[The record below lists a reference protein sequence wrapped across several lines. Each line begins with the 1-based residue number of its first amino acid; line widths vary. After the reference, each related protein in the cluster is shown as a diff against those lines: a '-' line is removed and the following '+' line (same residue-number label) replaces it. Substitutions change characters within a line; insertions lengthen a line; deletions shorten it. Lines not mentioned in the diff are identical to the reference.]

1 MNIKYGM
8 ILAAGLG
15 KRMQPLTLK
24 TPKPLLEINNY
35 TLLERAISLLIGH
48 GVQEI
53 SINVHYL
60 PDQIK
65 SFINRKKF
73 KVKITISNEENLL
86 LDTGGGV
93 LKGTQNF
100 GDNPFFVI
108 NPDTVWSKHYLAELK
123 SLEAMY
129 LKNNKPTLLLVNKK
143 LSIDPSFKG
152 DFNLNNAN
160 ISKDDKNQFIG
171 ITHSLSPNILFLDN
185 SSKLIN
191 LGEDS
196 ISIVSSKDINGK
208 KLKSSD
214 PSRDLTNFISK
225 NSNSG
230 LLKTLNDQKSLVNN
244 VVTSGMVMSAAI
256 LVGLSRK
263 ILDLATAY
271 TLDRKQFGKPVG
283 SFQAVK
289 HMLAQAAIEIEFSKA
304 TLYRAAYSLDKDNPL
319 QKLHAAQAKLQAI
332 DACEMVSRNSMQA
345 HGAMGYTWE
354 MDLHIF
360 IRRGWS
366 YKQVWGNKSLLENYI
381 MNQLEK
387 DLPKLG
393 STYTFL

>member
-35 TLLERAISLLIGH
+35 TLLERAINLLIGH

-108 NPDTVWSKHYLAELK
+108 NPDTVWGKHYLAELK
-123 SLEAMY
+123 SLEVIY
-129 LKNNKPTLLLVNKK
+129 LKNNKPTLLLVDKK

-152 DFNLNNAN
+152 DFNLNNEK
-160 ISKDDKNQFIG
+160 ISKDSENQFIFTG
-171 ITHSLSPNILFLDN
+171 LQIINRSVFANEKSEVFSMNKVWN
-185 SSKLIN
+185 KLIKDKN
-191 LGEDS
+191 LLGLES
-196 ISIVSSKDINGK
+196 NQKFYHLNT
-208 KLKSSD
+208 SD
-214 PSRDLTNFISK
+214 
-225 NSNSG
+225 
-230 LLKTLNDQKSLVNN
+230 
-244 VVTSGMVMSAAI
+244 MY
-256 LVGLSRK
+256 RK
-263 ILDLATAY
+263 I
-271 TLDRKQFGKPVG
+271 Q
-283 SFQAVK
+283 
-289 HMLAQAAIEIEFSKA
+289 
-304 TLYRAAYSLDKDNPL
+304 SLNI
-319 QKLHAAQAKLQAI
+319 I
-332 DACEMVSRNSMQA
+332 D
-345 HGAMGYTWE
+345 
-354 MDLHIF
+354 
-360 IRRGWS
+360 
-366 YKQVWGNKSLLENYI
+366 
-381 MNQLEK
+381 
-387 DLPKLG
+387 
-393 STYTFL
+393 

>member
-35 TLLERAISLLIGH
+35 TLLERAINLLISH

-108 NPDTVWSKHYLAELK
+108 NPDTVWGKHYLAELK
-123 SLEAMY
+123 SLEVIY

-143 LSIDPSFKG
+143 LSIDPSFQG
-152 DFNLNNAN
+152 DFNLNNEK
-160 ISKDDKNQFIG
+160 ITKDSENQFIFTG
-171 ITHSLSPNILFLDN
+171 LQIINRSVFTNEKSEVFSLNKVWD
-185 SSKLIN
+185 KLIKDKN
-191 LGEDS
+191 LLGLES
-196 ISIVSSKDINGK
+196 NQKFYHLNT
-208 KLKSSD
+208 SD
-214 PSRDLTNFISK
+214 
-225 NSNSG
+225 
-230 LLKTLNDQKSLVNN
+230 
-244 VVTSGMVMSAAI
+244 MY
-256 LVGLSRK
+256 RK
-263 ILDLATAY
+263 I
-271 TLDRKQFGKPVG
+271 Q
-283 SFQAVK
+283 
-289 HMLAQAAIEIEFSKA
+289 
-304 TLYRAAYSLDKDNPL
+304 SLNI
-319 QKLHAAQAKLQAI
+319 I
-332 DACEMVSRNSMQA
+332 D
-345 HGAMGYTWE
+345 
-354 MDLHIF
+354 
-360 IRRGWS
+360 
-366 YKQVWGNKSLLENYI
+366 
-381 MNQLEK
+381 
-387 DLPKLG
+387 
-393 STYTFL
+393 

>member
-24 TPKPLLEINNY
+24 TPKPLLEINNL
-35 TLLERAISLLIGH
+35 TLLERAINLLISH

-108 NPDTVWSKHYLAELK
+108 NPDTVWGKHYLAELK
-123 SLEAMY
+123 SLEVIY

-152 DFNLNNAN
+152 DFNLNNEK
-160 ISKDDKNQFIG
+160 ISKDSENQFIFTG
-171 ITHSLSPNILFLDN
+171 LQIINRSVFTNEKSEVFSLNKVWN
-185 SSKLIN
+185 KLIKDKN
-191 LGEDS
+191 LLGLES
-196 ISIVSSKDINGK
+196 NQKFYHLNT
-208 KLKSSD
+208 SD
-214 PSRDLTNFISK
+214 
-225 NSNSG
+225 
-230 LLKTLNDQKSLVNN
+230 
-244 VVTSGMVMSAAI
+244 MY
-256 LVGLSRK
+256 RK
-263 ILDLATAY
+263 I
-271 TLDRKQFGKPVG
+271 Q
-283 SFQAVK
+283 
-289 HMLAQAAIEIEFSKA
+289 
-304 TLYRAAYSLDKDNPL
+304 SLNI
-319 QKLHAAQAKLQAI
+319 I
-332 DACEMVSRNSMQA
+332 D
-345 HGAMGYTWE
+345 
-354 MDLHIF
+354 
-360 IRRGWS
+360 
-366 YKQVWGNKSLLENYI
+366 
-381 MNQLEK
+381 
-387 DLPKLG
+387 
-393 STYTFL
+393 

>member
-24 TPKPLLEINNY
+24 IPKPLLEINNS
-35 TLLERAISLLIGH
+35 TLLERAINLLISH

-108 NPDTVWSKHYLAELK
+108 NPDTVWSKIYLTELK
-123 SLEAMY
+123 SLEAIY

-152 DFNLNNAN
+152 DFNLNNEK
-160 ISKDDKNQFIG
+160 ISKDSENQFIFTG
-171 ITHSLSPNILFLDN
+171 LQIINRSVLTNEKSEVFSLNKVWN
-185 SSKLIN
+185 KLIKDKN
-191 LGEDS
+191 LMGLES
-196 ISIVSSKDINGK
+196 NK
-208 KLKSSD
+208 KFYHLNTSD
-214 PSRDLTNFISK
+214 
-225 NSNSG
+225 
-230 LLKTLNDQKSLVNN
+230 
-244 VVTSGMVMSAAI
+244 MY
-256 LVGLSRK
+256 RK
-263 ILDLATAY
+263 I
-271 TLDRKQFGKPVG
+271 Q
-283 SFQAVK
+283 
-289 HMLAQAAIEIEFSKA
+289 
-304 TLYRAAYSLDKDNPL
+304 SLNI
-319 QKLHAAQAKLQAI
+319 I
-332 DACEMVSRNSMQA
+332 D
-345 HGAMGYTWE
+345 
-354 MDLHIF
+354 
-360 IRRGWS
+360 
-366 YKQVWGNKSLLENYI
+366 
-381 MNQLEK
+381 
-387 DLPKLG
+387 
-393 STYTFL
+393 

>member
-35 TLLERAISLLIGH
+35 TLLERAINLLISH

-100 GDNPFFVI
+100 GNNPFFVI
-108 NPDTVWSKHYLAELK
+108 NPDTVWSKHYQVELK
-123 SLEAMY
+123 SLEAIY

-152 DFNLNNAN
+152 DFNLNNEK
-160 ISKDDKNQFIG
+160 ISKDSENQFIFTG
-171 ITHSLSPNILFLDN
+171 LQIINRSVFTNEKSEVFSLNKVWN
-185 SSKLIN
+185 KLIKDKN
-191 LGEDS
+191 LLGLESNQKFYHLNTSDMY
-196 ISIVSSKDINGK
+196 K
-208 KLKSSD
+208 KIQS
-214 PSRDLTNFISK
+214 
-225 NSNSG
+225 
-230 LLKTLNDQKSLVNN
+230 LN
-244 VVTSGMVMSAAI
+244 I
-256 LVGLSRK
+256 
-263 ILDLATAY
+263 
-271 TLDRKQFGKPVG
+271 
-283 SFQAVK
+283 
-289 HMLAQAAIEIEFSKA
+289 
-304 TLYRAAYSLDKDNPL
+304 
-319 QKLHAAQAKLQAI
+319 I
-332 DACEMVSRNSMQA
+332 D
-345 HGAMGYTWE
+345 
-354 MDLHIF
+354 
-360 IRRGWS
+360 
-366 YKQVWGNKSLLENYI
+366 
-381 MNQLEK
+381 
-387 DLPKLG
+387 
-393 STYTFL
+393 

>member
-35 TLLERAISLLIGH
+35 TLLERAINLLISH

-123 SLEAMY
+123 SLEFIY

-152 DFNLNNAN
+152 DFNLNNEK
-160 ISKDDKNQFIG
+160 ISKDSENQFIFTG
-171 ITHSLSPNILFLDN
+171 LQIINRSVFTNEKSEVFSLNKVWN
-185 SSKLIN
+185 KLIKDKN
-191 LGEDS
+191 LLGLES
-196 ISIVSSKDINGK
+196 NQKFYHLNT
-208 KLKSSD
+208 SD
-214 PSRDLTNFISK
+214 
-225 NSNSG
+225 
-230 LLKTLNDQKSLVNN
+230 
-244 VVTSGMVMSAAI
+244 MY
-256 LVGLSRK
+256 RK
-263 ILDLATAY
+263 I
-271 TLDRKQFGKPVG
+271 Q
-283 SFQAVK
+283 
-289 HMLAQAAIEIEFSKA
+289 
-304 TLYRAAYSLDKDNPL
+304 SLNI
-319 QKLHAAQAKLQAI
+319 I
-332 DACEMVSRNSMQA
+332 D
-345 HGAMGYTWE
+345 
-354 MDLHIF
+354 
-360 IRRGWS
+360 
-366 YKQVWGNKSLLENYI
+366 
-381 MNQLEK
+381 
-387 DLPKLG
+387 
-393 STYTFL
+393 

>member
-35 TLLERAISLLIGH
+35 TLLERAINLLISH

-53 SINVHYL
+53 SINIHYL

-123 SLEAMY
+123 SLEVIY

-152 DFNLNNAN
+152 DFNLNNEK
-160 ISKDDKNQFIG
+160 ISKDSENQFIFTG
-171 ITHSLSPNILFLDN
+171 LQIINRSVFTNEKSEVFSLNKVWN
-185 SSKLIN
+185 KLIKDKN
-191 LGEDS
+191 LLGLES
-196 ISIVSSKDINGK
+196 NQKFYHLNT
-208 KLKSSD
+208 SD
-214 PSRDLTNFISK
+214 
-225 NSNSG
+225 
-230 LLKTLNDQKSLVNN
+230 
-244 VVTSGMVMSAAI
+244 MY
-256 LVGLSRK
+256 RK
-263 ILDLATAY
+263 I
-271 TLDRKQFGKPVG
+271 Q
-283 SFQAVK
+283 
-289 HMLAQAAIEIEFSKA
+289 
-304 TLYRAAYSLDKDNPL
+304 SLNI
-319 QKLHAAQAKLQAI
+319 I
-332 DACEMVSRNSMQA
+332 D
-345 HGAMGYTWE
+345 
-354 MDLHIF
+354 
-360 IRRGWS
+360 
-366 YKQVWGNKSLLENYI
+366 
-381 MNQLEK
+381 
-387 DLPKLG
+387 
-393 STYTFL
+393 

>member
-35 TLLERAISLLIGH
+35 TLLERAINLLISH

-123 SLEAMY
+123 SLETIY

-143 LSIDPSFKG
+143 LSVDPSFKG
-152 DFNLNNAN
+152 DFNLNNEK
-160 ISKDDKNQFIG
+160 ISKDSENQFIFTG
-171 ITHSLSPNILFLDN
+171 LQIINRSVFTNEKSEVFSLNKVWN
-185 SSKLIN
+185 KLIKDKN
-191 LGEDS
+191 LLGLES
-196 ISIVSSKDINGK
+196 NQKFYHLNT
-208 KLKSSD
+208 SD
-214 PSRDLTNFISK
+214 
-225 NSNSG
+225 
-230 LLKTLNDQKSLVNN
+230 
-244 VVTSGMVMSAAI
+244 MY
-256 LVGLSRK
+256 RK
-263 ILDLATAY
+263 I
-271 TLDRKQFGKPVG
+271 Q
-283 SFQAVK
+283 
-289 HMLAQAAIEIEFSKA
+289 
-304 TLYRAAYSLDKDNPL
+304 SLNI
-319 QKLHAAQAKLQAI
+319 I
-332 DACEMVSRNSMQA
+332 D
-345 HGAMGYTWE
+345 
-354 MDLHIF
+354 
-360 IRRGWS
+360 
-366 YKQVWGNKSLLENYI
+366 
-381 MNQLEK
+381 
-387 DLPKLG
+387 
-393 STYTFL
+393 

>member
-35 TLLERAISLLIGH
+35 TLLERAINLLIDH

-123 SLEAMY
+123 SLEVIY
-129 LKNNKPTLLLVNKK
+129 SKNNKPTLLLVNKK

-152 DFNLNNAN
+152 DFNLNNEK
-160 ISKDDKNQFIG
+160 ISKDSENQFIFTG
-171 ITHSLSPNILFLDN
+171 LQIINRSVLTSEKSEVFSLNKVWD
-185 SSKLIN
+185 KLIKDKN
-191 LGEDS
+191 LLGFESNQKFYHLNTSDMY
-196 ISIVSSKDINGK
+196 K
-208 KLKSSD
+208 KIQS
-214 PSRDLTNFISK
+214 
-225 NSNSG
+225 
-230 LLKTLNDQKSLVNN
+230 LN
-244 VVTSGMVMSAAI
+244 I
-256 LVGLSRK
+256 
-263 ILDLATAY
+263 
-271 TLDRKQFGKPVG
+271 
-283 SFQAVK
+283 
-289 HMLAQAAIEIEFSKA
+289 
-304 TLYRAAYSLDKDNPL
+304 
-319 QKLHAAQAKLQAI
+319 I
-332 DACEMVSRNSMQA
+332 D
-345 HGAMGYTWE
+345 
-354 MDLHIF
+354 
-360 IRRGWS
+360 
-366 YKQVWGNKSLLENYI
+366 
-381 MNQLEK
+381 
-387 DLPKLG
+387 
-393 STYTFL
+393 

>member
-35 TLLERAISLLIGH
+35 TLLERAINLLISH

-108 NPDTVWSKHYLAELK
+108 NPDTVWGKHYLAELK
-123 SLEAMY
+123 SLEVIY

-152 DFNLNNAN
+152 DFNLNNEK
-160 ISKDDKNQFIG
+160 ISKDSENQFIFTG
-171 ITHSLSPNILFLDN
+171 LQIINRSVFTNEKSEVFSLNKVWD
-185 SSKLIN
+185 KLIKDKN
-191 LGEDS
+191 LLGLES
-196 ISIVSSKDINGK
+196 NQKFYHLNT
-208 KLKSSD
+208 SD
-214 PSRDLTNFISK
+214 
-225 NSNSG
+225 
-230 LLKTLNDQKSLVNN
+230 
-244 VVTSGMVMSAAI
+244 MY
-256 LVGLSRK
+256 RK
-263 ILDLATAY
+263 I
-271 TLDRKQFGKPVG
+271 Q
-283 SFQAVK
+283 
-289 HMLAQAAIEIEFSKA
+289 
-304 TLYRAAYSLDKDNPL
+304 SLNI
-319 QKLHAAQAKLQAI
+319 I
-332 DACEMVSRNSMQA
+332 D
-345 HGAMGYTWE
+345 
-354 MDLHIF
+354 
-360 IRRGWS
+360 
-366 YKQVWGNKSLLENYI
+366 
-381 MNQLEK
+381 
-387 DLPKLG
+387 
-393 STYTFL
+393 